1 MSSTSKMMKAV
12 LILALFGL
20 AHANVLPMA
29 RRTFGQRIVGGVESA
44 KGSFP
49 FIVDVRRGGH
59 YCGGAIVNADWILTA
74 AHCSGGQPSAYT
86 IVAGDHNIQTSEGD
100 EQTRTVAQ
108 IIIHPGYNSGTI
120 NNDAALM
127 RLSTG
132 LDLAAS
138 NVAAA
143 VLANSGDS
151 QFETGWAIVA
161 GWGATSEGGGSP
173 STLRNVTVPM
183 VSTAQCNAAYNPSGY
198 QITDAMICAG
208 ESGKDSCQ
216 GDSGGPMICERSAGV
231 WVHCGIV
238 SWGIGCA
245 RPNYPGVYA
254 RTSAFDDFI
263 QQNTM

>member
-1 MSSTSKMMKAV
+1 MMKAI

-20 AHANVLPMA
+20 AHANVLPLA
-29 RRTFGQRIVGGVESA
+29 RRTFGQRIVGGGPA
-44 KGSFP
+44 TKGAFP
-49 FIVDVRRGGH
+49 YIVDVRRGGH
-59 YCGGAIVNADWILTA
+59 YCGGAIVNREWILTA

-86 IVAGDHNIQTSEGD
+86 IVGGDHNINNSEGD
-100 EQTRTVAQ
+100 EHTTPVSQ
-108 IIIHPGYNSGTI
+108 IIIHPEYNSGTI

-127 RLSTG
+127 KVSSPFD
-132 LDLAAS
+132 LDSHTHIKAAI
-138 NVAAA
+138 
-143 VLANSGDS
+143 LANKGDS
-151 QFETGWAIVA
+151 LFEDGVAIVA

-173 STLRNVTVPM
+173 AVLQNVTVPL
-183 VSTAQCNAAYNPSGY
+183 VTTARCNAAYNPNGY

-208 ESGKDSCQ
+208 NLEEGGKESCQ
-216 GDSGGPMICERSAGV
+216 GDSGGPMICQRAGGE

-263 QQNTM
+263 QSNIM